1 MQANVTSLLGAIETM
16 GRTRREMTELSKSEN
31 DIKLQKL
38 TESDDIEAFLT
49 TFERMML
56 AYEIRRERWAYKL
69 APNLTGKAQQAYAA
83 MPTEEA
89 GNYEALKVAILR
101 RYDINQ
107 ETYRQRFRQ
116 TSRKDS
122 ETYRD
127 LAVRLMDLLKK
138 WMKDHME
145 SVQAVLEQVAIKQL
159 SNKLPPEVHVWVQD
173 RRPKTVLKAGELADE
188 YTLVRK
194 QVKNDNQKPPGEP
207 VITATIARRK
217 ATWLRSAGRQQQ
229 IEHGKVEGEKPS

>member
-1 MQANVTSLLGAIETM
+1 MHTHSGESDRNSATLTTSEMEEETERGSDGTTGGSGADPRSLENMVAMLLEDRRAMQANVTSLLGAIKTM
-16 GRTRREMTELSKSEN
+16 GRTRREMTELSRSEN

-38 TESDDIEAFLT
+38 TESDNIEAFLT

-56 AYEIRRERWAYKL
+56 AYEIGQERWAYKL
-69 APNLTGKAQQAYAA
+69 APNLTGKAHAA

-107 ETYRQRFRQ
+107 ETYRQ

-145 SVQAVLEQVAIKQL
+145 SVQAVLEQVAIEQL

-188 YTLVRK
+188 
-194 QVKNDNQKPPGEP
+194 
-207 VITATIARRK
+207 
-217 ATWLRSAGRQQQ
+217 
-229 IEHGKVEGEKPS
+229 